1 MGLHEIPAWYFDSL
15 PPEGRGEIFR
25 TNEKLKDMSVR
36 SLLEG
41 FGVEFI
47 ATTDD
52 PADSLS
58 DHRTYGGINVTPTFR
73 PDKLFLFEESY
84 IEKLGKAAD
93 IEINSLEEL
102 MAFQAEV
109 GEELIIG
116 TSYTDNKFPLIEIYD
131 SYRE

>member
-1 MGLHEIPAWYFDSL
+1 MI
-15 PPEGRGEIFR
+15 RGERMLFQVTR
-25 TNEKLKDMSVR
+25 TSSWYDDKPYDKCIPIKLTIVDRRTFKTPEEHDARCAEHSSKWFDVGTNHRVENGFIVRDLDTKDVW
-36 SLLEG
+36 G
-41 FGVEFI
+41 
-47 ATTDD
+47 
-52 PADSLS
+52 
-58 DHRTYGGINVTPTFR
+58 
-73 PDKLFLFEESY
+73 
-84 IEKLGKAAD
+84 